1 MHVLHTDGGVELPLR
16 PAAGADSADTAI
28 GRRTLPY
35 VDSVALPPKELGA
48 ERHNAFLIPPEKEFS
63 WFSRVVARAHA
74 AGQLSLAGGGGTVG
88 QFLIDEQGRK
98 HFSETAYA
106 GTASVH
112 DAKVCFAGEQYV
124 GTDQVFR
131 VNGTRVEA
139 FSGMAADL
147 YALLAKG
154 KVEEYRRRTYE
165 RRNDWPE
172 PDDIDD
178 WGCEFHPAGRHRTRD
193 KGGAGAGIVRRPF
206 PTLIRPKE
214 SPGGEAGSCRSVPT
228 RAGPAPPLRRWAEWP
243 DAIPPAQ
250 PRLSHSTAYVPKS
263 LDRPASAY
271 AKARSGTCTTGG
283 IAVDTHCDH
292 RR

>member
-1 MHVLHTDGGVELPLR
+1 MVTVNGNHQAVTPKTSASSRTTYRQLARGSERVERFHLGQRNATPALTTSTEFLAAAGVTVHVLHTDGGVELPLR

-35 VDSVALPPKELGA
+35 VDSVALPKELGA
-48 ERHNAFLIPPEKEFS
+48 ERHNAFLIPEKEFS

-88 QFLIDEQGRK
+88 QYLIDEQGRK

-112 DAKVCFAGEQYV
+112 DAKACFVGEQYV

-178 WGCEFHPAGRHRTRD
+178 WGASS
-193 KGGAGAGIVRRPF
+193 
-206 PTLIRPKE
+206 IRPDGTALAIRVVPE
-214 SPGGEAGSCRSVPT
+214 SASSDDRS
-228 RAGPAPPLRRWAEWP
+228 RG
-243 DAIPPAQ
+243 
-250 PRLSHSTAYVPKS
+250 
-263 LDRPASAY
+263 
-271 AKARSGTCTTGG
+271 
-283 IAVDTHCDH
+283 
-292 RR
+292 